1 MDMPDKKS
9 DVKVVKMGAWSPG
22 PGCHGG
28 CGVKLFIKD
37 GKLLKVEG
45 DETHPYFQGRLCPR
59 CLALTQY
66 VYSPDRLKSPLKR
79 IGEKRRGQMAA
90 DFLG

>member
-1 MDMPDKKS
+1 MHNQEI
-9 DVKVVKMGAWSPG
+9 KVVKMGAWSAG

-28 CGVKLFIKD
+28 CGVKLFIQD

-45 DETHPYFQGRLCPR
+45 DEDHPFLQGRLCPR

-66 VYSPDRLKSPLKR
+66 IYHPDRLRYPVKASR
-79 IGEKRRGQMAA
+79 RKRRRQMAE